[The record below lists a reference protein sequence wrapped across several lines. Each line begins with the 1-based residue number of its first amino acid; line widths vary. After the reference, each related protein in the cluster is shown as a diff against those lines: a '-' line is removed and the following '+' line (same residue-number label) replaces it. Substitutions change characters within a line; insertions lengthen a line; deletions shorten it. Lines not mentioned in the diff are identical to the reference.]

1 MNDQVSFGQ
10 WLKQRRKALDLTQET
25 LAARIGCAAVTLR
38 KVEADERRPSYQI
51 AQNLADELAVAPEE
65 RAAFI
70 RFARVGPHPEATAP
84 LPAPVAPAGTHVP
97 RPTYANPPAPLTPL
111 IGRVEEVAAIRTLIV
126 QEGVRLLT
134 LIGPG
139 GVGKTRLSHA
149 AAAAVRSDFPD
160 GVDFVSLAPI
170 RDPDDLITT
179 VAQTLGV
186 DEGGGRSVW
195 ENLLTR
201 LREQRILLILDN
213 FEHLLDEAV
222 VVANLLTHC
231 ERLTI
236 LVTSRAAL
244 HLRGE
249 HEFVVPPLAL
259 PDPEA
264 TDRTALTANPAVTLF
279 CQRAR
284 AVRQDFH
291 LTDEN
296 AAAVATICIRLDGLP
311 LAIELAAARVK
322 FFTPAALLTRLAV
335 WLPELADGPRDAPER
350 QRTMRETI
358 AWSERLLDEAE
369 RALFRQ
375 LAVFV
380 GGWTLDA
387 AEVMC
392 PHGARWTSLA
402 DKSLVRVETDG
413 GDEPRVAMLETIREY
428 AWQRLVA
435 HGEAA
440 ETRRRHAVYF
450 LALAEQA
457 EPELRGPQQAT
468 WLARLE
474 REHDNLRAALRWA
487 RESGETEQGL
497 RLAATLWRF
506 WQGRGHLREAH
517 DWLEAFLARDDDT
530 SRNAPPAIRAKALNA
545 AGAAA
550 YRYGDHA
557 RAAIRFEESL
567 ALRRIGG
574 DKRGIA
580 NALNNLGLVAYEQ
593 GDHARA
599 HTLFMESLALWQ
611 ELGDARGIAMVSE
624 NLGGVLIERGE
635 FPQAIALMEESLALK
650 EELDD
655 AWGVALTASNI
666 ANMAIE
672 QGDFA
677 RAKTLAER
685 SLALYQMLGDRWGV
699 AVSLGCLSMAAL
711 GESEYERAVMLQE
724 QSLAISRELG
734 DQRGIAI
741 ALRHRALIAHKQ
753 GDHAR
758 ARTLLTE
765 SMMIFW
771 QNAASAYVGRCLEG
785 LGQIACAQGEMTRA
799 ARFLGATAQF
809 RTAHGIAITPADR
822 SDHDHAV
829 ATAHT
834 ALGAEAFAAAWEE
847 GAALPLKQI
856 VAEVIETAR
865 SDHTRL
871 ARII

>member
-1 MNDQVSFGQ
+1 MDDQVSFGR

-25 LAARIGCAAVTLR
+25 LAARIGCATVTLR
-38 KVEADERRPSYQI
+38 KIEADERRPSNQI
-51 AQNLADELAVAPEE
+51 TQNLADELAVTPDE
-65 RAAFI
+65 RDTFI
-70 RFARVGPHPEATAP
+70 RFARVGRHPEATAP
-84 LPAPVAPAGTHVP
+84 LPAPVASAGAHILRPAYT
-97 RPTYANPPAPLTPL
+97 NPPAPLTPM
-111 IGRVEEVAAIRTLIV
+111 IGRVEETAAIRTLIV
-126 QEGVRLLT
+126 QEGMRLLT

-179 VAQTLGV
+179 IAQTLGV

-201 LREQRILLILDN
+201 LQGQRILLILDN

-264 TDRTALTANPAVTLF
+264 IDRTALTANPAVTLF

-296 AAAVATICIRLDGLP
+296 AAAVTAICVRLDGLP

-322 FFTPAALLTRLAV
+322 FFTPAVLLTRLAV
-335 WLPELADGPRDAPER
+335 RLPELSDGPRDAPER

-369 RALFRQ
+369 RARFRQ

-387 AEVMC
+387 AETIC

-402 DKSLVRVETDG
+402 DKSLVRVEADG
-413 GDEPRVAMLETIREY
+413 GDEPRLAMLETIREY

-440 ETRRRHAVYF
+440 EAQRRHAAYF

-457 EPELRGPQQAT
+457 EPELRGPHQAT

-517 DWLEAFLARDDDT
+517 DWLETFLTRDDDT
-530 SRNAPPAIRAKALNA
+530 NRNAPPAVRAKALNA

-567 ALRRIGG
+567 TLRRIGG

-580 NALNNLGLVAYEQ
+580 NALNNLGLVATEQ

-599 HTLFMESLALWQ
+599 HALFMESLALWQ
-611 ELGDARGIAMVSE
+611 ALGDARGIAMVSE
-624 NLGGVLIERGE
+624 NLGGVLIEWGE
-635 FPQAIALMEESLALK
+635 LTQAIALMEESLAVK
-650 EELDD
+650 EELSD
-655 AWGVALTASNI
+655 AWGVAL
-666 ANMAIE
+666 
-672 QGDFA
+672 D
-677 RAKTLAER
+677 
-685 SLALYQMLGDRWGV
+685 
-699 AVSLGCLSMAAL
+699 
-711 GESEYERAVMLQE
+711 
-724 QSLAISRELG
+724 
-734 DQRGIAI
+734 
-741 ALRHRALIAHKQ
+741 
-753 GDHAR
+753 
-758 ARTLLTE
+758 LTPE
-765 SMMIFW
+765 
-771 QNAASAYVGRCLEG
+771 N
-785 LGQIACAQGEMTRA
+785 
-799 ARFLGATAQF
+799 
-809 RTAHGIAITPADR
+809 
-822 SDHDHAV
+822 
-829 ATAHT
+829 
-834 ALGAEAFAAAWEE
+834 
-847 GAALPLKQI
+847 
-856 VAEVIETAR
+856 
-865 SDHTRL
+865 
-871 ARII
+871 